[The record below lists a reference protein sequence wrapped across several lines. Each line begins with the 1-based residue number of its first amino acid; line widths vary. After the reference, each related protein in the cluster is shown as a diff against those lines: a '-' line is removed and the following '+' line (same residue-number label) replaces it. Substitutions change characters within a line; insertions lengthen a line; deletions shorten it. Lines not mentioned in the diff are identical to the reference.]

1 MLWRAVP
8 CCAVLCPAAIIN
20 RKVFVRMSHA
30 ERCHYDAFVERLV
43 TQSIITLQ
51 HHSISSSSSSSGDG
65 GPSSSSS
72 SSSSGISSPV
82 LPAHLA
88 AIAYGMAVLGARS
101 EALAAAVVEASMPLL
116 QPGADTGNTSAAAEA
131 AAAATGSLYTGAA
144 GGSSSSNTS
153 SLSVGSVAPSAA
165 AAAAGG
171 GVALWGAGEIACL
184 LWGLGTVGAQLP
196 SSWLQDMQEVSR
208 DLMPR

>member
-1 MLWRAVP
+1 
-8 CCAVLCPAAIIN
+8 VLCPAAIIN

-51 HHSISSSSSSSGDG
+51 HHS
-65 GPSSSSS
+65 SSSSS
-72 SSSSGISSPV
+72 SSSSNGISSPV

-131 AAAATGSLYTGAA
+131 AAAAAATGSLYTGAA

-171 GVALWGAGEIACL
+171 GVAMWGAGEAASL